1 MDQRVV
7 FTGFYK
13 LPGSAEKATKNFKV
27 PIKSWEMLRELQ
39 G

>member
-7 FTGFYK
+7 FTGLYK
-13 LPGSAEKATKNFKV
+13 LLGSAEKATKNFKV
-27 PIKSWEMLRELQ
+27 LIKSLEVLRELQ